1 MKITSRLSPTGRVAV
16 RVYDTD
22 GALIQ
27 IIKGKNLVVAG
38 GREACAILAG
48 SGDTDKIVDEIQFG
62 TSDTA
67 TNINDSSVTSGF
79 AKSFDSVAYPT
90 AGKVR
95 YIGSLETSENNGVT
109 IKEVGLFCA
118 DGTMFAR
125 YVIGS
130 IAKTAAIRI
139 EVTWDVTF

>member
-1 MKITSRLSPTGRVAV
+1 MRIKDKLAPSGRVAV
-16 RVYDTD
+16 RVYNTD

-48 SGDTDKIVDEIQFG
+48 SGDTDKIVDELQFG

-67 TNINDSSVTSGF
+67 TNIADTGVTSGF
-79 AKSFDSVAYPT
+79 AKSLDSVSYPV